1 MINGY
6 GRPQPAPVTFTD
18 DPDVRNESIAS
29 IDKEIALCKRCP
41 LAETR
46 TFTVP
51 GEGVENPLVLVIGE
65 GPGAEEDSTGH
76 PFVGKAGQ
84 LLDKM
89 LAAIDLSRETNTFI
103 TNMVKCRPPGNR
115 DPDPEIEVACCR
127 NYLDRQIQVLK
138 PAVLLVLGRVALQNL
153 VSTSDGIGKLHGTFL
168 SYRNIPLMPTY
179 HPSAL
184 LRDEALKRPAWEDLK
199 KLRAWIDSDSFTGV
213 SRTGER

>member
-1 MINGY
+1 MKRDEKEQLYHFLDTARCMINGY

-138 PAVLLVLGRVALQNL
+138 PAVLRKRGQRSGVPRSWGCVPAARVVVRFSLPCRW
-153 VSTSDGIGKLHGTFL
+153 SW
-168 SYRNIPLMPTY
+168 R
-179 HPSAL
+179 
-184 LRDEALKRPAWEDLK
+184 
-199 KLRAWIDSDSFTGV
+199 
-213 SRTGER
+213 